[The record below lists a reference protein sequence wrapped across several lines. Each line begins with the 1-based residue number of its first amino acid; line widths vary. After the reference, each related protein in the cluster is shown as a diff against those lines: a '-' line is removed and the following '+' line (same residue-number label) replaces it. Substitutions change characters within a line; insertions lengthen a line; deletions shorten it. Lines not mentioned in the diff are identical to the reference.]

1 MEFLTDLWLPILITT
16 IVLWISSTVAWMV
29 MPHHFGDR
37 RKIDC
42 EDELMQFVEQQNIA
56 AGNYMFPYPEKASD
70 MNKPE
75 HMQRYAKGPR
85 GTLNV
90 YNAVPMPVNVGLT
103 VLYFAVTVSIIAY
116 ITHVACQTAD
126 NSTDFM
132 RVFRISG
139 TIGMLTYASNNVLN
153 RIWFRQRVWT
163 DMVDGIV
170 YGFLLGIIFAS
181 LWKYPVG

>member
-1 MEFLTDLWLPILITT
+1 
-16 IVLWISSTVAWMV
+16 
-29 MPHHFGDR
+29 
-37 RKIDC
+37 
-42 EDELMQFVEQQNIA
+42 
-56 AGNYMFPYPEKASD
+56 
-70 MNKPE
+70 
-75 HMQRYAKGPR
+75 
-85 GTLNV
+85 
-90 YNAVPMPVNVGLT
+90 
-103 VLYFAVTVSIIAY
+103 
-116 ITHVACQTAD
+116 
-126 NSTDFM
+126 M